1 MGPDDSV
8 LRGCTAGAHCCLVGC
23 VHQATIFGR
32 QRFIVLDA
40 ACNWPP
46 FGPMVLQNM
55 CSYAPHKEKVQFTF
69 YTAGNDFF
77 VSIFPEES
85 SFLRVACAA
94 ATTLVCGVCACAA
107 GEHFCVTLNMLDIR
121 PTPPSKEEVIDFS
134 SQSDQ
139 LIFDLNSLP
148 LRGGVKNH

>member
-1 MGPDDSV
+1 M
-8 LRGCTAGAHCCLVGC
+8 
-23 VHQATIFGR
+23 
-32 QRFIVLDA
+32 LDA